1 MFGDNI
7 PPKITAPGVRRARL
21 LAAGTVDTAPVRSG
35 NTLGGMG
42 AAGPP
47 GPPAQADLG
56 LLSGYATGDIR
67 ADRLARPRIAQRGR
81 LDEPELKHRLRRL
94 GQDLAM
100 QREACLRRFAVVD
113 RALNSMIPST
123 RANTYAGGAGPY
135 GRQARRSGAFGHI
148 SA

>member
-1 MFGDNI
+1 MSPLSHKQNFLDCLGAAE
-7 PPKITAPGVRRARL
+7 KRAQALAAAL
-21 LAAGTVDTAPVRSG
+21 LAG
-35 NTLGGMG
+35 
-42 AAGPP
+42 
-47 GPPAQADLG
+47 QADLVASASQDLQQATLALSASLQG
-56 LLSGYATGDIR
+56 LQ
-67 ADRLARPRIAQRGR
+67 QRGR